1 MEGIRNLDE
10 EWKEERDR
18 ARREGGRR
26 RGGGGNRSAACGG
39 YHVGDAIAMPFA
51 NINFSELIKIVY
63 TLFHDTR
70 IQTATTTTAAA
81 SSSSATAPSS
91 SAECMRF
98 YFTSH
103 SVHVGRHVAGVLCGP
118 ESEIG
123 VLVVT
128 VDLVVF
134 CRHRHR
140 DYSSSETLNNRLPTT
155 ALSRSDPQLVVVVG
169 DVKSTLRLLEA
180 VTSS

>member
-1 MEGIRNLDE
+1 ME
-10 EWKEERDR
+10 
-18 ARREGGRR
+18 RREGSRAQRGWTQERGR
-26 RGGGGNRSAACGG
+26 GNRSAACGG

-63 TLFHDTR
+63 TLFTIHEYKQR
-70 IQTATTTTAAA
+70 RRRRHRR
-81 SSSSATAPSS
+81 ATAPSS

-155 ALSRSDPQLVVVVG
+155 ALSRSDPHSVVVVG